1 MKLKKLFIPL
11 TALALLASCSTPNQD
26 EEPKGQDEETYAELD
41 DFEKIQYSAG
51 GVIENKLESF
61 EQYKNTEAHV
71 KVKTANEFLDAIHN
85 AKNTYTTVLNADGTL
100 TQTLNEASTIHIIE
114 IENDLDLGYELIKD
128 YATQKEYSFVKN
140 WSEGIKDD
148 SFGFYSYNPLAESGI
163 SQIEIARLN
172 NVLIFSKNGSKL
184 THGGFKVNSC
194 NNIAIR
200 NLKFDEI
207 WQWEDSKSD
216 SPTSTIGDYDVW
228 GWAYFKIGFSDNIWI
243 DHCEFG
249 KSYDGQIDI
258 SNPTYNTPST
268 YSSAP
273 LNGSGF
279 ENVHISFCNFKAGSD
294 DQNGYIYKM
303 MSEIEADY
311 QLWKANPD
319 GYQETN
325 DTCRYYRNLREIGAS
340 FEDILYGVAIPQKKG
355 FLLGDTGNS
364 AGGQLLTE
372 DITFQ
377 AGKTYYKVGSYEPS
391 NGRAKKG
398 GALVAGTDYQVGD
411 VIADRKYTVY
421 NVYLG
426 KDVEISDYF
435 EIITPGPDYYN
446 NQNLKVSFNS
456 CIFKN
461 IEDRLPNLRAG
472 IAYFYNSIIDSSQY
486 HEYEKRSTLQ
496 NCKSLIGSKATTY
509 ANGNPRYKL
518 ALVSQAGITVIGGS
532 IYADTVIYKGFNE
545 LMKNNNII
553 FEGQYAN
560 LDNSGYKFVNVV
572 YSKDSVLLKGSTGS
586 TNPFISVCKTNHISP
601 SYFSFHNETDE
612 LPFTITQAVT
622 DLTTDDGL
630 DMYFTAYPAGTR
642 EGINYYLTK
651 Y

>member
-1 MKLKKLFIPL
+1 MKIKKILLPL
-11 TALALLASCSTPNQD
+11 SALLLLASCSSPADPNNKD
-26 EEPKGQDEETYAELD
+26 PEPEGEKETYNELD
-41 DFEKIQYSAG
+41 DMEKIQYSAG

-61 EQYKNTEAHV
+61 EKYKNTESHI
-71 KVKTANEFLDAIHN
+71 KVKNENEFLDAIHK
-85 AKNTYTTVLNADGTL
+85 AKNTYTTVLNNDGTL
-100 TQTLNEASTIHIIE
+100 TQTVNEASNVHIIE
-114 IENDLDLGYELIKD
+114 IENDLDLGYNKIKD
-128 YATQKEYSFVKN
+128 YAIQKEYSFVKN
-140 WSEGIKDD
+140 WAEGFGDT
-148 SFGFYSYNPLAESGI
+148 SFDFYSYDPLVESGI
-163 SQIEIARLN
+163 GQIEISRLKD
-172 NVLIFSKNGSKL
+172 VLIFSKNGSKII
-184 THGGFKVNSC
+184 HGGFKINSC
-194 NNIAIR
+194 NNVAIR

-216 SPTSTIGDYDVW
+216 SPTKTIGDYDVW

-249 KSYDGQIDI
+249 KSYDGQIDV

-279 ENVHISFCNFKAGSD
+279 ENVHISFCNFNAGSD

-311 QLWKANPD
+311 QLWKSNPD
-319 GYQETN
+319 GYQETT
-325 DTCRYYRNLREIGAS
+325 DTCRYYRSLREIGAS
-340 FEDILYGVAIPQKKG
+340 FEDILYGAAIPQKKG

-372 DITFQ
+372 DITFK

-446 NQNLKVSFNS
+446 NLNLKVSFNS

-461 IEDRLPNLRAG
+461 IEDRLPNLRGG
-472 IAYFYNSIIDSSQY
+472 IAYFYNSIIDASQY
-486 HEYEKRSTLQ
+486 HEYEKKNSLQ
-496 NCKSLIGSKATTY
+496 NCKSLIGSKAS
-509 ANGNPRYKL
+509 NGKYKL
-518 ALVSQAGITVIGGS
+518 ALVSQAGISVIGGS
-532 IYADTVIYKGFNE
+532 IYADTVIYKGYNE

-553 FEGQYAN
+553 FEGQYAD
-560 LDNSGYKFVNVV
+560 LDNSGYKLVNVL
-572 YSKDSVLLKGSTGS
+572 YSKDSLLLKGSTGS
-586 TNPFISVCKTNHISP
+586 TNPFSAVCKTNHLSP
-601 SYFSFHNETDE
+601 NYFSFHNDQEQ
-612 LPFTITQAVT
+612 LPFTITQANNE
-622 DLTTDDGL
+622 LTTADGL

-642 EGINYYLTK
+642 EGINYYLVK

>member
-11 TALALLASCSTPNQD
+11 TALALLASCSTPNQND
-26 EEPKGQDEETYAELD
+26 NGPEKGQDEETKTYNELD
-41 DFEKIQYSAG
+41 DVEKIQYSAG

-128 YATQKEYSFVKN
+128 YVGQKEYSFV
-140 WSEGIKDD
+140 DD
-148 SFGFYSYNPLAESGI
+148 ESDKSIDLDTYDCYTYDPLVEAGI
-163 SQIEIARLN
+163 SHIKLTHAKDL
-172 NVLIFSKNGSKL
+172 LIYSKNGSKI
-184 THGGFKVNSC
+184 THTCFKLESC
-194 NNIAIR
+194 NNIVIR

-207 WQWEDSKSD
+207 WQWEDSKSEAP
-216 SPTSTIGDYDVW
+216 SATIGDYDIW
-228 GWAYFKIGFSDNIWI
+228 DWAYFKIDFSDNIWI

-258 SNPTYNTPST
+258 ANPTYNTQST
-268 YSSAP
+268 YNRAP

-303 MSEIEADY
+303 MKSIDDDY
-311 QLWKANPD
+311 KLWKTNPD
-319 GYQETN
+319 TYQTTN
-325 DTCRYYRNLREIGAS
+325 DTCRFYRTLRELGAS

-364 AGGQLLTE
+364 AKVQVLTT
-372 DITFQ
+372 DTTFQ
-377 AGKTYYKVGSYEPS
+377 ANKNYYKVKGFED
-391 NGRAKKG
+391 NGREKVNNIPATVTV
-398 GALVAGTDYQVGD
+398 GATIADATYEVAGRTLNSYYEDL
-411 VIADRKYTVY
+411 I
-421 NVYLG
+421 
-426 KDVEISDYF
+426 
-435 EIITPGPDYYN
+435 PGTDYYN
-446 NQNLKVSFNS
+446 NLNLKVSFNS
-456 CIFKN
+456 CIFTN
-461 IEDRLPNLRAG
+461 IEDRLPNLRGG
-472 IAYFYNSIIDSSQY
+472 IAYFYNSIVDSSQY
-486 HEYEKRSTLQ
+486 RSYEKKSSLQ
-496 NCKSLIGSKATTY
+496 TCKNNVGTKVSAGGDIKTT
-509 ANGNPRYKL
+509 NGKYKL
-518 ALVSQAGITVIGGS
+518 ALVSQAGIAVCGGS
-532 IYADTVIYKGFNE
+532 IYSNTVIYKGFKE
-545 LMKNNNII
+545 LAKNNNIL
-553 FEGQYAN
+553 FSGDKSN
-560 LDNSGYKFVNVV
+560 LDNSGYKFENVV
-572 YSKDSVLLKGSTGS
+572 FSLDSTTFHGSTGS
-586 TNPFISVCKTNHISP
+586 TNPFSSVCKTDHLST

-612 LPFTITQAVT
+612 LPFTITQAAT